1 MIYLSKYYILKMKKV
16 FFQII
21 FISLFFSCKSQ
32 LSPIK
37 SALKSTNEK
46 IVRVMENKNIHD
58 IQIKLTVIKEKK
70 SKKRLKTYNYQI
82 ANNNYFYPA
91 STVKLPISIFAI
103 EKLNENPII
112 NLDTKFKIENDSVIT
127 TIRDEINEIMVMS
140 SNESYN
146 RLFEFLGQD
155 YIQNKL
161 KEKGINKSVISHRLS
176 TKNSFD
182 IKTKKITFYTKDS
195 LEIEYPNNENK
206 KLDKI
211 QAKNLYKGYGFVD
224 NYGKLISN
232 PMDFSEKNYFP
243 INDLH
248 RLMKIIFLPEKFKN
262 KYELKLTQ
270 EQLKF
275 LKTSMSLSPKDIGY
289 DSKEFYDTY
298 SNLFI
303 YGDMKNKPNDEIKI
317 FNKIGFAYGHVIE
330 SAFIKTKRSSFI
342 LSAIIKVNNNRI
354 YNDNIYEYESVG
366 FPFFAELGREIAK
379 VLDSN

>member
-37 SALKSTNEK
+37 SALKSNNEK
-46 IVRVMENKNIHD
+46 IARVMENKNIHD

-112 NLDTKFKIENDSVIT
+112 NLDTKFKIENDSIIT

-195 LEIEYPNNENK
+195 LEIEYPNNEN
-206 KLDKI
+206 
-211 QAKNLYKGYGFVD
+211 
-224 NYGKLISN
+224 
-232 PMDFSEKNYFP
+232 
-243 INDLH
+243 
-248 RLMKIIFLPEKFKN
+248 
-262 KYELKLTQ
+262 
-270 EQLKF
+270 
-275 LKTSMSLSPKDIGY
+275 
-289 DSKEFYDTY
+289 
-298 SNLFI
+298 
-303 YGDMKNKPNDEIKI
+303 
-317 FNKIGFAYGHVIE
+317 
-330 SAFIKTKRSSFI
+330 
-342 LSAIIKVNNNRI
+342 
-354 YNDNIYEYESVG
+354 
-366 FPFFAELGREIAK
+366 
-379 VLDSN
+379 

>member
-37 SALKSTNEK
+37 SALNSTNEK

-161 KEKGINKSVISHRLS
+161 KEKGINKSIISHRLS
-176 TKNSFD
+176 TKNSSD

-195 LEIEYPNNENK
+195 LEIYFSIKSPTISSDTKRPELIIDEIFFPNSVP
-206 KLDKI
+206 
-211 QAKNLYKGYGFVD
+211 F
-224 NYGKLISN
+224 LIS
-232 PMDFSEKNYFP
+232 
-243 INDLH
+243 L
-248 RLMKIIFLPEKFKN
+248 
-262 KYELKLTQ
+262 
-270 EQLKF
+270 
-275 LKTSMSLSPKDIGY
+275 
-289 DSKEFYDTY
+289 
-298 SNLFI
+298 
-303 YGDMKNKPNDEIKI
+303 
-317 FNKIGFAYGHVIE
+317 
-330 SAFIKTKRSSFI
+330 
-342 LSAIIKVNNNRI
+342 
-354 YNDNIYEYESVG
+354 
-366 FPFFAELGREIAK
+366 
-379 VLDSN
+379 